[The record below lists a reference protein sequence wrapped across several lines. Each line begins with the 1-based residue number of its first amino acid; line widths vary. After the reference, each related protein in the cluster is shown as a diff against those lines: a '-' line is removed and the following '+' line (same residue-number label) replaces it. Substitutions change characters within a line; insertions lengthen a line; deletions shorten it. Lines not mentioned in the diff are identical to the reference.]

1 MTFIYKYICL
11 FFVVCTLELSV
22 FAQQDIPENTKQKIA
37 EGIEH
42 LQNAR
47 DYSDIVYAIRDFNYA
62 VRLAPE
68 FPDAHYYLAKAY
80 SFLDGTIYAAINEYQ
95 KYLDLKINP
104 ADSLSVIKE
113 IINLKSKLK
122 IDLNFIDGVEF
133 ASTDYGIYIKQINYF
148 SQNFDKVDV
157 GDKLIKLENEKINDN
172 YKLNKLQSLFKK
184 TTKNTILVSLK
195 NSEGNIY
202 NTTLNKAAAEE
213 MIIYYNE
220 TKINSGRIGISYQ
233 LKSDTIF
240 VTSVEKNGP
249 SFKAGLKTGDKIVS
263 IDKVKVNT
271 FQNDYA
277 KVSAKLRGEKGTKV
291 SVDVLSK
298 ESNKITTIQITREI
312 IKLK

>member
-1 MTFIYKYICL
+1 MKKLINWKNPENYSTKPNNNKITKTMTFIYKYICL
-11 FFVVCTLELSV
+11 FFLVC
-22 FAQQDIPENTKQKIA
+22 K
-37 EGIEH
+37 H

-68 FPDAHYYLAKAY
+68 FPDAHYYLAKSY

-157 GDKLIKLENEKINDN
+157 GDKLIKVENEKINDN

-184 TTKNTILVSLK
+184 NTKNTILVSLK
-195 NSEGNIY
+195 NSKGNIY
-202 NTTLNKAAAEE
+202 NTTLNKA
-213 MIIYYNE
+213 
-220 TKINSGRIGISYQ
+220 
-233 LKSDTIF
+233 
-240 VTSVEKNGP
+240 
-249 SFKAGLKTGDKIVS
+249 
-263 IDKVKVNT
+263 
-271 FQNDYA
+271 
-277 KVSAKLRGEKGTKV
+277 
-291 SVDVLSK
+291 
-298 ESNKITTIQITREI
+298 
-312 IKLK
+312 